1 MIRSLIKML
10 SILENDISRKLTILD
25 NLYKSNRHISIAE
38 MTELLNCTRKTL
50 SKDIA
55 SINAAYDVVEYH
67 REKGF
72 FFNKTKGV
80 NFYFFY
86 CTYLRESLHVE
97 VLRLILI
104 EEMSI
109 VKISR
114 RLFISESKTRRLIDV
129 WNQYFNERNFD
140 FLIKTNADSTM
151 ILGNET
157 QIRWFN
163 HTMLFELEY
172 IDIYEFK
179 LQESREYRS
188 YKSFLKDN
196 FFDANTS
203 EYEKIKSFFFVK
215 AALYRINKGHM
226 DNNQEL
232 YLSFNTKM
240 KNNTLIQFEKM
251 MSIETGVYFNDDV
264 RKQILPK
271 YYFLSLCGE
280 VDSGTSKITNII
292 NDVFDYI
299 LEAEE
304 SENRCHAEKK
314 AVLKMNHLHKYGPE
328 VTYFLL
334 DFVALNYKTQQEYY
348 FYFYEELNEIIAKHN
363 FLFESEKQK
372 QLFYKELVLLLNVE
386 LSLPKYILKRPR
398 VTIYL
403 FASHNMIQSTMKIIK
418 SYFGDRIE
426 LHVADCINDKL
437 HESDLIIS
445 NYLFLSKLEVK
456 KVHFQETIDLKWLYL
471 LDSKLKKIY
480 KKLNS

>member
-1 MIRSLIKML
+1 ML

-38 MTELLNCTRKTL
+38 MIELLNCTRKTL
-50 SKDIA
+50 SKDIT

-104 EEMSI
+104 EELSI

-114 RLFISESKTRRLIDV
+114 RLFMSESKTRRLIDV

-140 FLIKTNADSTM
+140 FLIKTSADCTM

-179 LQESREYRS
+179 LQESREYGA
-188 YKSFLKDN
+188 YKSVLKND
-196 FFDANTS
+196 FFDSNTS
-203 EYEKIKSFFFVK
+203 EHEKIKSFFYVK
-215 AALYRINKGHM
+215 AALYRTNKGHV
-226 DNNQEL
+226 DNNEEV
-232 YLSFNTKM
+232 YLSFGTNM
-240 KNNTLIQFEKM
+240 KNNTLIQFENIM
-251 MSIETGVYFNDDV
+251 AIETGVYFTDDV
-264 RKQILPK
+264 RNQILPK
-271 YYFLSLCGE
+271 YYFPSLCE
-280 VDSGTSKITNII
+280 EIDSGTSEIMKII

-299 LEAEE
+299 LTTEE
-304 SENRCHAEKK
+304 SENRYRAEKK
-314 AVLKMNHLHKYGPE
+314 VTLKMNHLHKYGPE

-348 FYFYEELNEIIAKHN
+348 FYFYEELNKIVAKHN

-386 LSLPKYILKRPR
+386 LSLPKYVLKRPR

-403 FASHNMIQSTMKIIK
+403 FASHSTIQSTIKIIK

-426 LHVADCINDKL
+426 LRVADCINDKL

-445 NYLFLSKLEVK
+445 NYFFLGNLEAK